1 MNLIQVYF
9 LSINQKKGI
18 IMDINH
24 KNFELSFE
32 IFPPRSLKASFKL
45 WRTIEVLE
53 KLNPNF
59 ISVTY
64 GAGGSTRDLTQ
75 SAVSVIAKEYNIDVA
90 GHLTC
95 VGSSKKEVID
105 IALEYEK
112 VGAKKIVALRGDLP
126 IDQGNRIN
134 DTDNFSSSVE
144 LITSLKKNTSFELYV
159 AAYPNVHPNA
169 QSEKSDLDTLKAK
182 FDAGADSAITQF
194 FYEKEDFLRFRDKCN
209 SVGIH
214 QNIIPGILP
223 IDNWVK
229 TKKFANRCGII
240 APQWMNKAY
249 ENCKNNEDHNL
260 LSQALC
266 TEMCDELMQ
275 EGVSSLHFYTLNDPK
290 LTQKVCEALGR
301 KSCPT
306 NIKKVA

>member
-1 MNLIQVYF
+1 
-9 LSINQKKGI
+9 
-18 IMDINH
+18 MDMNH
-24 KNFELSFE
+24 KNFGLSFE
-32 IFPPRSLKASFKL
+32 IFPPRNLKASFKL

-64 GAGGSTRDLTQ
+64 GAGGSTRELTQ

-95 VGSSKKEVID
+95 VGSTKKEIMD
-105 IALEYEK
+105 IALKYGK
-112 VGAKKIVALRGDLP
+112 AGASKIVALRGDSP
-126 IDQGNRIN
+126 EDQGSENN
-134 DTDNFSSSVE
+134 ETDNFSSSVE
-144 LITSLKKNTSFELYV
+144 LIASLKKNTNFELYV

-169 QSEKSDLDTLKAK
+169 QSEKSDLDVLKAK

-194 FYEKEDFLRFRDKCN
+194 FFDKEDFLRFRDKCN
-209 SVGIH
+209 SAGIY

-223 IDNWVK
+223 VENWSK
-229 TKKFANRCGII
+229 TKIFAKRCGMD
-240 APQWMNKAY
+240 APQWMSKAY
-249 ENCKNNEDHNL
+249 ENCKNNEEHNL

-275 EGVSSLHFYTLNDPK
+275 EGVNNLHFYTLNNPK

-301 KSCPT
+301 KVIPT
-306 NIKKVA
+306 SITKVA